1 MLLHGQPRTGA
12 TWHRVAPALVE
23 LGFRVVV
30 PDLRGYGASRGPD
43 PAADHAPAS
52 KRAMGRDL
60 VAVMD
65 ALGVGR
71 FSIAGHDRGS
81 YVAYRMAMQRWPPVR
96 VSSVERRRYRGWME
110 YYPSTPNVGAGDS
123 VGSVRGPNI
132 DDVRRPRRYWAM
144 LGAML
149 AVFGLIPL
157 ASDLLP
163 PLAMF
168 LIVPLLLM
176 AIGITAARKLPRAVR
191 SLKLIGIMWL
201 PYIGGVLLIAVLAGL
216 GAALYSARGGWE
228 IPVVTAAML
237 FLVSVIGGPALD
249 AFWARHAEQP
259 SATTSQNVQE

>member
-1 MLLHGQPRTGA
+1 MVFEGFTTEDLTVGDAVIHVRHARRGKAVLLLHGQPRTGA

-110 YYPSTPNVGAGDS
+110 YYPSPECRR
-123 VGSVRGPNI
+123 RGL
-132 DDVRRPRRYWAM
+132 RRFSP
-144 LGAML
+144 
-149 AVFGLIPL
+149 
-157 ASDLLP
+157 
-163 PLAMF
+163 
-168 LIVPLLLM
+168 
-176 AIGITAARKLPRAVR
+176 
-191 SLKLIGIMWL
+191 
-201 PYIGGVLLIAVLAGL
+201 
-216 GAALYSARGGWE
+216 
-228 IPVVTAAML
+228 
-237 FLVSVIGGPALD
+237 GPEH
-249 AFWARHAEQP
+249 R
-259 SATTSQNVQE
+259 